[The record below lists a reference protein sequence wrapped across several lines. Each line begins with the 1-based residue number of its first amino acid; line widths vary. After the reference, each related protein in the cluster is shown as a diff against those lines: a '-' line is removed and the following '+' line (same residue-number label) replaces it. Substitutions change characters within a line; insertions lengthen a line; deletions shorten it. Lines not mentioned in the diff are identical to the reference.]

1 MSSSKEVWIVAIA
14 VLVMVVLVGFFTNWY
29 GLAAPAPTPAP
40 VNNQAAT
47 KEAVQEALPE
57 ALKESL
63 PEALKESL
71 PEAINSAL
79 AQREKA
85 EARKRAELA
94 EAKAD
99 SIAAAKAEKAAKELA
114 AMPAKV
120 RRLEKELAAL
130 KAAKVASAS
139 ATEEINIAPAM
150 KEKELQQKKA
160 AAPASNMNAKTFEY
174 KLEASDPATKKIGV
188 TLNGWTEYK
197 PGETIS
203 LSPGVYGFNAENS
216 VTWAYDSVSMRMGKA
231 NFVVIVGGLELNT
244 PGSDNKR
251 SGANAY
257 VCVNE
262 DGTLT
267 LIE

>member
-1 MSSSKEVWIVAIA
+1 MNSTTKGWIVVISIVVIA
-14 VLVMVVLVGFFTNWY
+14 VLGSFLTNGY
-29 GLAAPAPTPAP
+29 GLFKTAAPAPAFQAYDPANDP
-40 VNNQAAT
+40 QFAD
-47 KEAVQEALPE
+47 AVQSVVSTE
-57 ALKESL
+57 
-63 PEALKESL
+63 
-71 PEAINSAL
+71 L
-79 AQREKA
+79 ARLEKA
-85 EARKRAELA
+85 KTEAAAKIVK
-94 EAKAD
+94 AKAD
-99 SIAAAKAEKAAKELA
+99 SIAKVKAERKARELA
-114 AMPAKV
+114 AMPARV
-120 RRLEKELAAL
+120 RQLEKELAAL
-130 KAAKVASAS
+130 KAAK
-139 ATEEINIAPAM
+139 
-150 KEKELQQKKA
+150 
-160 AAPASNMNAKTFEY
+160 AAPAVTPVVAGTPTSNLVATPATTPAAPVATKTFEY